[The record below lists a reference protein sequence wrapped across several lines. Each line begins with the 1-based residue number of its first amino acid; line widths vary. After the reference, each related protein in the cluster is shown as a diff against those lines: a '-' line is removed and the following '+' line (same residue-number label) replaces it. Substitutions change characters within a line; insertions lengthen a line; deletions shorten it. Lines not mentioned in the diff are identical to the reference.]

1 MSIVET
7 SPTSAQPAIR
17 GTNTDHG
24 DGIWGQCDA
33 GRGVVGVS
41 SGGTGVWGHTVNGR
55 GLVGVNN
62 NEGTGVWGET
72 DKGRGIVGIVR
83 TDGDAVWGQCDAG
96 RGVVGV
102 SSGGTGVW
110 GHTVN
115 GRGLVGVNNN
125 EGTGVWGETD
135 KGRGV
140 VGVSHQDVGVYG
152 KGARAAGFFEGRVEI
167 TESLIVQ
174 HQDLLDEIKK
184 LQKRVTDLEASVV
197 TVAGVPTHVPIKRPH
212 IAVTQTG
219 TGPDGMRWFT
229 MDGSDFRWPSFG
241 NAELHILHEN
251 TGVSRIEFLD
261 TLRFNFQERKLI
273 GYFISEQC
281 RAGERVSFSVKDT
294 VGDSND
300 LTGALWSNN
309 VTVICF

>member
-72 DKGRGIVGIVR
+72 DKGRG
-83 TDGDAVWGQCDAG
+83 
-96 RGVVGV
+96 
-102 SSGGTGVW
+102 
-110 GHTVN
+110 
-115 GRGLVGVNNN
+115 
-125 EGTGVWGETD
+125 
-135 KGRGV
+135 V
-140 VGVSHQDVGVYG
+140 VGVSHQDVVVYG

-167 TESLIVQ
+167 TESVIVQ
-174 HQDLLDEIKK
+174 HQYLLDEIKK

-197 TVAGVPTHVPIKRPH
+197 TVPGGPTPVPIKRPPTD
-212 IAVTQTG
+212 VT
-219 TGPDGMRWFT
+219 R
-229 MDGSDFRWPSFG
+229 
-241 NAELHILHEN
+241 
-251 TGVSRIEFLD
+251 
-261 TLRFNFQERKLI
+261 
-273 GYFISEQC
+273 
-281 RAGERVSFSVKDT
+281 
-294 VGDSND
+294 
-300 LTGALWSNN
+300 
-309 VTVICF
+309 